1 MGVTF
6 FQNTTTGNKRAT
18 QNYYPKNDN
27 AGGIMG
33 SLKQHLGPY
42 AIVGTVECNERKKN
56 QIPTL
61 VPVYTSDNFE

>member
-6 FQNTTTGNKRAT
+6 IQTTTTGNKITT

-27 AGGIMG
+27 VGGIMG

-42 AIVGTVECNERKKN
+42 ATVGTVECNERKKN

-61 VPVYTSDNFE
+61 VTV